1 VPARGRWRHSGAAQ
15 YTLLALLHTNYTR
28 WRLNGSTA
36 RGCKRSRRRTTRRA
50 RRTPSRPGS
59 APRQR
64 ALAHNHVVVVTVTQ
78 LDSPHRS
85 TGCTST
91 FCTHAQKKKRMHLT
105 ARAISRELLSS
116 GLERADPSPHPPF
129 LCRQELDD
137 KVAKC
142 WGCHKNVHVLD
153 NSTNFEVPPATRPL
167 PQKSAHPHRTAQH
180 NTEQHTTRVHTPAL
194 PRASLSLQH
203 SITHKRHPRASVMH
217 THNHALVP
225 RVGKDAEGCGRGAG
239 PYPVEVPEQKCG
251 QGPVVVSAEW

>member
-1 VPARGRWRHSGAAQ
+1 MPARGRWRHSGAAQ

-153 NSTNFEVPPATRPL
+153 NSTNFEVPPATRP
-167 PQKSAHPHRTAQH
+167 PPTKKRTPAPHRTAQH
-180 NTEQHTTRVHTPAL
+180 RAAHHARTHAGPAQGLTLPPTQHNTQTTPARVSHAH
-194 PRASLSLQH
+194 PQPCPSSL
-203 SITHKRHPRASVMH
+203 A
-217 THNHALVP
+217 
-225 RVGKDAEGCGRGAG
+225 
-239 PYPVEVPEQKCG
+239 
-251 QGPVVVSAEW
+251 